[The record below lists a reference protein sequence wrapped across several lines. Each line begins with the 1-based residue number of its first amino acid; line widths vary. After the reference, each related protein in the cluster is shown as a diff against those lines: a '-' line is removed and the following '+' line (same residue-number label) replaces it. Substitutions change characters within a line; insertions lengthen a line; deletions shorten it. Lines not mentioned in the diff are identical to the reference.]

1 MKTLVFTIAQNG
13 YGTAFLSCI
22 ASQRAYAKRIGADY
36 VSVTKPRRIPAAA
49 LSAWLKVPLMLH
61 ALESGY
67 DWVAYIDADCEVK
80 PDAPDFRNELGSS
93 PKQVFMALGRSGR
106 VNSGVMIARRGP
118 ESTSYFARVL
128 ASATENIPADDRA
141 NLKYENG
148 NVIYVTNLTDAV
160 ATLPAEWNNSLDP
173 DLADYIRHYTGPMRA
188 RLTRSLPRELQYRIV
203 KFVQSRRLAT
213 FARQPE
219 SRSDAFVADLQRI
232 EEAAVSA
239 FPRLRAARESSG

>member
-1 MKTLVFTIAQNG
+1 MRTLVYTIAQNG

-36 VSVTKPRRIPAAA
+36 VSVTKPSRIPAAA

-80 PDAPDFRNELGSS
+80 PDAPDFREELASS

-106 VNSGVMIARRGP
+106 VNSGVMIARRGD
-118 ESTSYFARVL
+118 ESEAYFSRVL
-128 ASATENIPADDRA
+128 ASATENIPAEDRA
-141 NLKYENG
+141 DLKYENG
-148 NVIYVTNLTDAV
+148 NVIYVTRLTDAV
-160 ATLPAEWNNSLDP
+160 DTLPAEWNNSVDP
-173 DLADYIRHYTGPMRA
+173 GLRDYIRHYTGPMRA
-188 RLTRSLPRELQYRIV
+188 RLKRSLPRELQYRVI
-203 KFVQSRRLAT
+203 KFVQSKRLAT

-232 EEAAVSA
+232 EDEAVAA
-239 FPRLRAARESSG
+239 FPRLRASRESTG